1 MLHGAQFYCD
11 DVGKV
16 HRAIRPL
23 TEPSLLV
30 NMSSLTSF
38 QMIEDRNVTRYV
50 RIQSWLSIVLQC
62 FTLVLSALT
71 YSSYAL
77 LLWDYL
83 LTLDDEVGQLHL
95 PCVTLLTLSSQ
106 VTYIW
111 KSPCSVVKCLF
122 MGNRYLN
129 LIMLPV
135 VVAQTAG
142 VLPLDSNAVRHYVTP
157 GSSRWV

>member
-50 RIQSWLSIVLQC
+50 RIQSWLSIVLQM
-62 FTLVLSALT
+62 
-71 YSSYAL
+71 
-77 LLWDYL
+77 
-83 LTLDDEVGQLHL
+83 LH
-95 PCVTLLTLSSQ
+95 
-106 VTYIW
+106 
-111 KSPCSVVKCLF
+111 
-122 MGNRYLN
+122 
-129 LIMLPV
+129 
-135 VVAQTAG
+135 
-142 VLPLDSNAVRHYVTP
+142 
-157 GSSRWV
+157 SRS